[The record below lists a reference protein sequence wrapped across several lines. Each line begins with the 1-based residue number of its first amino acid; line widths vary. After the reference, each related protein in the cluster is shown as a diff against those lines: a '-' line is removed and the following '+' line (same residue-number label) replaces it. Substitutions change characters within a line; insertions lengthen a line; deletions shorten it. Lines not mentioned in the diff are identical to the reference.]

1 MPIISIGQL
10 PKVKGKIYLDVTP
23 GFVLN
28 TVYNSLQTDEA
39 VGLENRFSLKG
50 HYYVEDGVNVGFD
63 AGVSNFLIDQPE
75 TDTNQFTVESASASF
90 SMGVMLID
98 NPKFFWETNVNIGL
112 RGMSYHIVDQ
122 FSGDAA
128 NLDFT
133 GVKYGIESGINWMFL
148 KWMGLHFD
156 FNYSRSNLILRQME
170 YNEQVFETF
179 GPVRID
185 ETLIGLDGIGLNA
198 GLRFCIR

>member
-1 MPIISIGQL
+1 MPQ
-10 PKVKGKIYLDVTP
+10 VKGKIYLDLAP

-28 TVYNSLQTDEA
+28 SVYNSIQTEESI
-39 VGLENRFSLKG
+39 GLENRLNLNG
-50 HYYVEDGVNVGFD
+50 RYYVENGVNIGFN
-63 AGVSNFLIDQPE
+63 AGASEFAINQPS
-75 TDTNQFTVESASASF
+75 TDTNQLFVESASASF

-112 RGMSYHIVDQ
+112 RGLTYSILDQ
-122 FSGDAA
+122 FSGDEAS
-128 NLDFT
+128 LDFT
-133 GVKYGIESGINWMFL
+133 GIKYGIESGINWMFL
-148 KWMGLHFD
+148 KWVGLHFD
-156 FNYSRSNLILRQME
+156 FNYSRSNLILRQMV